1 MDDNTSFLKRWKFDI
16 MAYRDS
22 PSRSIIQHVLPF
34 SLGEYDGANET
45 NKVLNS
51 DFLSIRNTA
60 KFDCISVLSIEKE
73 KLKRELTSI
82 KRRICQYNI

>member
-1 MDDNTSFLKRWKFDI
+1 

-51 DFLSIRNTA
+51 DFLSISRNTT
-60 KFDCISVLSIEKE
+60 KFDCMSVLSIEKE

-82 KRRICQYNI
+82 QGRICQLILDNVVVIL